1 MRYGFLSVLLL
12 IVFAGEGLSQ
22 NYRPL
27 PGAGAAWQLVAR
39 NFYSPT
45 YNTFTYYYLEVPSVN
60 PDTSIQTNVYHKLV
74 EHSFYSPTGSYIGGF
89 RSDSTGKTWWFP
101 VGDSTEYLLMDLNVQ
116 QGDTVY
122 DVFSY
127 NEWGQA
133 GLTDFCIDSVG
144 FIFIDSAPH
153 KKVYIRPV
161 QSNFTQLWLEELG
174 SFNGFLNKASITG
187 LTFGFENYLC
197 ISFDDTIRYTGDS
210 IYLVDLNFLY
220 WPDSFQTSA
229 GTCPL
234 YFMTVT
240 GEVETEGTALR
251 FYPNPAT
258 TSLTLEPTTN
268 EPQQFRITN
277 ASGQLVLSQNIQG
290 RTAVDVSHLPEG
302 LYIAELETPQGIVHQ
317 KLILQ
322 R

>member
-1 MRYGFLSVLLL
+1 MEYRFLSVLLL
-12 IVFAGEGLSQ
+12 FVFAGEGLSQ

-27 PGAGAAWQLVAR
+27 PGAGAAWQLVNYSIPTQLT
-39 NFYSPT
+39 NFS
-45 YNTFTYYYLEVPSVN
+45 NYYYLEVPFIN

-74 EHSFYSPTGSYIGGF
+74 EHSVNSPTGSYIGGF
-89 RSDSTGKTWWFP
+89 RSDSTGKTWWLP
-101 VGDSTEYLLMDLNVQ
+101 ATDSAEYLLMDLNVQ

-122 DVFSY
+122 NVFSY
-127 NEWGQA
+127 NLMTQA
-133 GLTDFCIDSVG
+133 VLLDYRVDSIG
-144 FIFIDSAPH
+144 FVFIDGVSY
-153 KKVYIRPV
+153 KKVHVRSVPFN
-161 QSNFTQLWLEELG
+161 SNLCLWLEELG
-174 SFNGFLNKASITG
+174 SFNGFFNKDVTG
-187 LTFGFENYLC
+187 LPYAFDNCLC
-197 ISFDDTIRYTGDS
+197 ISFDDTVRFTGDS
-210 IYLVDLNFLY
+210 IYLAPYNFLY

-240 GEVETEGTALR
+240 GEVETEGITLR
-251 FYPNPAT
+251 IYPNPAT
-258 TSLTLEPTTN
+258 TSLTIEPTTN

-302 LYIAELETPQGIVHQ
+302 LYIDELETPQGTVHQ